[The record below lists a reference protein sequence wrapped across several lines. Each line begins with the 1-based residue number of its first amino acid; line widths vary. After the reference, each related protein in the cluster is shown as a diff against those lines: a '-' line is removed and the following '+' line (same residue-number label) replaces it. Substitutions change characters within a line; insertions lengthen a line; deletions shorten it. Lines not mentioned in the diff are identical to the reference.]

1 MKKIIIIYGPT
12 GSGKTQLA
20 NILAAEFYYDIIN
33 ADAIQVYKEIEIL
46 NASPSKQDKNLIQ
59 HSLFNFFSI
68 DKNYSL
74 DLYINDVKN
83 ILENNRNKNYYNEYY
98 GSNRM

>member
-20 NILAAEFYYDIIN
+20 SILGSEFEYDIIN
-33 ADAIQVYKEIEIL
+33 ADSIQVYKEIEIL
-46 NASPSKQDKNLIQ
+46 NASPSKQDKNLIT

-68 DKNYSL
+68 YKNPY
-74 DLYINDVKN
+74 K
-83 ILENNRNKNYYNEYY
+83 
-98 GSNRM
+98 